1 MKVLDLMDQLEDLIE
16 NSSSMP
22 LFGKAMINREEVMGI
37 LKDIRVTIPD
47 EVKQAKWIKDER
59 TKILND
65 AQQEADRIVRSAHS
79 EANGIMAQAQERVEK
94 LVLKDEIMRLARVK
108 GQELVD
114 IAKEQAA
121 EIRKGAYHYADEVMT
136 KVEQS
141 LEKHHDSVKRNRM
154 ELERYQQKQ
163 SE

>member
-16 NSSSMP
+16 NSSSVP
-22 LFGKAMINREEVMGI
+22 LFGKTVINREEVMSI

-79 EANGIMAQAQERVEK
+79 EANTVLAEAQDRVDK
-94 LVLKDEIMRLARVK
+94 LVQKDEIMRIARVK
-108 GQELVD
+108 GQEIVD
-114 IAKEQAA
+114 QAKLHAG
-121 EIRKGAYHYADEVMT
+121 EIKKGAYHYADEVLS
-136 KVEQS
+136 KVEQGF
-141 LEKHHDSVKRNRM
+141 EKQFEAIKRNRQ
-154 ELERYQQKQ
+154 ELERYQHKQ

>member
-16 NSSSMP
+16 NSASLP
-22 LFGKAMINREEVMGI
+22 LFGKSVINREEIMGI

-79 EANGIMAQAQERVEK
+79 EANAIVAEAQDRVDK
-94 LVLKDEIMRLARVK
+94 LVQKDEIMRQARIK

-114 IAKEQAA
+114 QAKLHAS
-121 EIRKGAYHYADEVMT
+121 EIKKGAYSYADELMA
-136 KVEQS
+136 KVEGNI
-141 LEKHHDSVKRNRM
+141 EKHYESLKRTRQ
-154 ELERYQQKQ
+154 ELERFQHKQ
-163 SE
+163 GE

>member
-1 MKVLDLMDQLEDLIE
+1 MKVLDLIEQLEDLIE
-16 NSSSMP
+16 NSSSLP
-22 LFGKAMINREEVMGI
+22 LFGKTVINREEVMNI

-79 EANGIMAQAQERVEK
+79 EANAVVAEAQDRVDK
-94 LVLKDEIMRLARVK
+94 LVQKDEIMRLARVK

-114 IAKEQAA
+114 QAKLHAVEVK
-121 EIRKGAYHYADEVMT
+121 KGAYLYADEVLS

-141 LEKHHDSVKRNRM
+141 FEKQFEAVKRNRQ
-154 ELERYQQKQ
+154 ELERYQHKL